1 MTPIKM
7 LKRYRETLLLKFYK
21 FSLSPRFLRIF
32 IPEECTEMIFVLFKV
47 PCSSSVYFPSLR
59 LLSMVTQMNIIHITE
74 QQVQQEY
81 LCLVDLSSPIF
92 PSFTILIQQH
102 SLVSIEHWL
111 QREKTV
117 FHMHISPH
125 SKLFTH
131 NQRYVLHVTDTHNR
145 QGTYHVLRQFGTW
158 LLQFEFLLIAIL
170 VVVSFLARCSG
181 SQFFFNSTYFEK
193 HYGSRLFR
201 LCFQK
206 TQEV

>member
-7 LKRYRETLLLKFYK
+7 LKRYRETLLLRFYK

-47 PCSSSVYFPSLR
+47 PCGASVYFPSLR
-59 LLSMVTQMNIIHITE
+59 LLIMVTQMNIIHITE
-74 QQVQQEY
+74 QQVQQKY
-81 LCLVDLSSPIF
+81 LCLMDLSSPIF
-92 PSFTILIQQH
+92 PSFTIPIQQH

-131 NQRYVLHVTDTHNR
+131 NQRYVLYICYRYTQQTRYLPCTEIVW
-145 QGTYHVLRQFGTW
+145 YLV
-158 LLQFEFLLIAIL
+158 IA
-170 VVVSFLARCSG
+170 V
-181 SQFFFNSTYFEK
+181 
-193 HYGSRLFR
+193 
-201 LCFQK
+201 
-206 TQEV
+206 